1 MSERSHPGRMAI
13 TQPLAQTLAMIVPAA
28 SNAMDEWWLIGSAAV
43 ALHGGNV
50 RNVRDVDLMMSARDA
65 DALLARVGGKR
76 GGTTPSQQFQSDIFG
91 IWSKPPLPVEIF
103 GGFRIFRDGAW
114 RAVAF
119 ATRERRTVDEGE
131 VYVPSV
137 EELVRLLHAFG
148 RPKDL
153 ERARL
158 LKP

>member
-1 MSERSHPGRMAI
+1 MAI
-13 TQPLAQTLAMIVPAA
+13 TQPLAQTLAMIAQAV
-28 SNAMDEWWLIGSAAV
+28 SDAMDDWWLIGSAAV
-43 ALHGGNV
+43 VLQGGD
-50 RNVRDVDLMMSARDA
+50 VRDVRDADLMMSARDA
-65 DALLARVGGKR
+65 DAFLARVGGRR
-76 GGTTPSQQFQSDIFG
+76 GGATPSRQFQSDVFG
-91 IWSKPPLPVEIF
+91 MWSKPPLPVEIF
-103 GGFRIFRDGAW
+103 GGFRLFRDGEW

-119 ATRERRTVDEGE
+119 ATRERRTVSGAE
-131 VYVPSV
+131 VYVPSA